1 MSMFPDEKIGLF
13 VDGANM
19 HATGKMLNA
28 QFDYE
33 KVKKYFMRK
42 GNLIT
47 FNYYTAVHT
56 DEEGE
61 VGIKKL
67 MDWLE
72 YNSITLV
79 QKPAKSFGV
88 DVDFKERI
96 KGNMD
101 IEMAVD
107 IMELTNSL
115 EHFYIFTGD
124 GDFVYLLRAIKRR
137 GRKVTVVSTKGMV
150 ADEIRRT
157 TTVIDIKTMLPE
169 VQRIF

>member
-19 HATGKMLNA
+19 HATSKMLDV
-28 QFDYE
+28 QFDYM
-33 KVKKYFMRK
+33 KLKNVFMRR

-56 DEEGE
+56 DDNGDI
-61 VGIKKL
+61 GIQKL

-79 QKPAKSFGV
+79 QKPAKSFSSDVGV
-88 DVDFKERI
+88 TRI

-101 IEMAVD
+101 IEMSVD
-107 IMELTNSL
+107 IMELIETI
-115 EHFYIFTGD
+115 EHFYLFTGD

-150 ADEIRRT
+150 ADELRRT
-157 TTVIDIKTMLPE
+157 TTVIDLKELVEEIKR
-169 VQRIF
+169 VF